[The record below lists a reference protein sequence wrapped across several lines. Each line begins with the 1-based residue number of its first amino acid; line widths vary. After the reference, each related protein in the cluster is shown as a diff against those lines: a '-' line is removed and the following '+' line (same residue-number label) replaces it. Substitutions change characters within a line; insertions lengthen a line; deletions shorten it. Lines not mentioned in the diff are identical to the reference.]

1 MGTMDQTDQL
11 INELVFVLQQCEE
24 MYGKLLPIIE
34 QEKQVA
40 MASNLDQLSQLND
53 DKTNLIAQL
62 KKLDHQRES
71 LIGRIA
77 GWVEI
82 PKAELTLTKLIDR
95 LPENQGKR
103 LAQLNASLKTLF
115 VKVQFANS
123 ESRMV
128 VSHCLTLVKNSLN
141 YFNLWTDS
149 GASYGA
155 SGNMKDNGRG
165 YGRFLSNSA

>member
-1 MGTMDQTDQL
+1 MGTMDQADQL
-11 INELVFVLQQCEE
+11 VNELVFVLQQCEE
-24 MYGKLLPIIE
+24 MYGRLLPIIE
-34 QEKQVA
+34 QEKKVA
-40 MASNLDQLSQLND
+40 MASSSDQLSQLND
-53 DKTNLIAQL
+53 DKANIIAHL
-62 KKLDHQRES
+62 KKLDHQRED
-71 LIGRIA
+71 LLGRIA

-95 LPENQGKR
+95 LPENQRKR
-103 LAQLNASLKTLF
+103 LLQLNESLKTLF

-128 VSHCLTLVKNSLN
+128 VTHCLTLVKNSLN

-155 SGNMKDNGRG
+155 SGNMRANSRG
-165 YGRFLSNSA
+165 YGRFLSNSV